1 MARIWVAVSGFGG
14 GGTSFLVVGFMGVT
28 LSCCFDFGHQG
39 AQLFAFIVRQVFLF
53 VLVQQIQQVN
63 MAPILQIQEQI
74 PVPASLALTSGRI
87 RAACLANSAESWY

>member
-1 MARIWVAVSGFGG
+1 
-14 GGTSFLVVGFMGVT
+14 
-28 LSCCFDFGHQG
+28 
-39 AQLFAFIVRQVFLF
+39 
-53 VLVQQIQQVN
+53 VN